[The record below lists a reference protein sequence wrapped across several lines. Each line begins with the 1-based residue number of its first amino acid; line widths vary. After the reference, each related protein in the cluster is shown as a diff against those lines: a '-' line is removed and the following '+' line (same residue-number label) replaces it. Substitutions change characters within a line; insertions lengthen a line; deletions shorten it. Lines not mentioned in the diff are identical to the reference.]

1 MEKTMEQRAR
11 EWRRN
16 QTGHAEKLTD
26 YSFEFVEGQFSA
38 KEGFKETKRY
48 VVMKSFFFGED

>member
-1 MEKTMEQRAR
+1 MEQLVR
-11 EWRRN
+11 EWHRN
-16 QTGHAEKLTD
+16 HTGHAVKLTD
-26 YSFEFVEGQFSA
+26 YSFEFVEGHFSA

>member
-11 EWRRN
+11 EWCRN
-16 QTGHAEKLTD
+16 HTGHAEKITD
-26 YSFEFVEGQFSA
+26 YSFEFVEVRFSV

>member
-1 MEKTMEQRAR
+1 MEQRAR

-16 QTGHAEKLTD
+16 HTGHAEKLTD

-38 KEGFKETKRY
+38 KDGFKETKRY
-48 VVMKSFFFGED
+48 VVMKSYFFGED